1 VRFASW
7 LSAILAQ
14 YHPVLLEV
22 GPGQTLSKLARTLIR
37 GGSQLILSSL
47 HAGEMEQQFLLRS
60 LGRLWQQGAT
70 VDWHGYYQN
79 EKRRRVSLPTYPF
92 EGERYWVDAQPAA
105 EGSNGLGLNARGSLG
120 KETNIANWFYVP
132 AWKLTLPLE
141 SPTMAEPQSWIVFI
155 DPLGFGSVIADRL
168 EAMAH
173 NVTRVRSG
181 PTLTRENERSYV
193 ICPNDRQSYEALCEC
208 LKSDGRTP
216 QKVVHCLS
224 VSGTKEVSS
233 ADTFKSFQEVG
244 YYSLLY
250 LAQAITKTFKD
261 SACDITVVTNHLAH
275 LPGEED
281 GMAEKASAMAP
292 CILIPQENPLISF
305 RCLDMG
311 RLESKA
317 PGYLSLAQQVIA
329 EAAQASS
336 DKLVAYRGSQRWV
349 QMYNRLKV
357 ERQNQPIRKL
367 RQGGVYL
374 ITGGLGS
381 VGLLVAEQ
389 LARTL
394 KPKLV
399 LTARQVLPPREGLQ
413 GYIEKHDQQDPLSTR
428 MLAVLKLEELGAEV
442 ILSNADAGNAKE
454 VKALVDEIYMRF
466 GAMNGIIHAAG
477 ITSGSSLYK
486 SYAEIDKS
494 ESEEQFGPKVYGTYA
509 IRDALQDREFD
520 FCVLFSSNAA
530 VLGGLGYLT
539 YSAANSFMDSFAAT
553 MAKGDE
559 RWISASWDPWPRE
572 TKKIEYQTSIDQ
584 YAMTPEESIEAFERI
599 ATRCPSGH
607 IIVATGDLSAR
618 LNLWTATSPRQATD
632 TRQSR
637 SKLASTYV
645 APTNDIE
652 RKIERIWESV
662 LGSTNIG
669 IHDSFF
675 DLGGHSL
682 LAIRLM
688 NQVCEEF
695 QTGLPIAKLFE
706 NPTIAGLANLIAE
719 SEQEPKDEVLK
730 LLAELPD

>member
-1 VRFASW
+1 
-7 LSAILAQ
+7 
-14 YHPVLLEV
+14 
-22 GPGQTLSKLARTLIR
+22 
-37 GGSQLILSSL
+37 
-47 HAGEMEQQFLLRS
+47 
-60 LGRLWQQGAT
+60 
-70 VDWHGYYQN
+70 
-79 EKRRRVSLPTYPF
+79 
-92 EGERYWVDAQPAA
+92 
-105 EGSNGLGLNARGSLG
+105 
-120 KETNIANWFYVP
+120 
-132 AWKLTLPLE
+132 
-141 SPTMAEPQSWIVFI
+141 
-155 DPLGFGSVIADRL
+155 
-168 EAMAH
+168 
-173 NVTRVRSG
+173 
-181 PTLTRENERSYV
+181 
-193 ICPNDRQSYEALCEC
+193 
-208 LKSDGRTP
+208 
-216 QKVVHCLS
+216 
-224 VSGTKEVSS
+224 
-233 ADTFKSFQEVG
+233 
-244 YYSLLY
+244 
-250 LAQAITKTFKD
+250 
-261 SACDITVVTNHLAH
+261 
-275 LPGEED
+275 
-281 GMAEKASAMAP
+281 
-292 CILIPQENPLISF
+292 
-305 RCLDMG
+305 
-311 RLESKA
+311 
-317 PGYLSLAQQVIA
+317 
-329 EAAQASS
+329 
-336 DKLVAYRGSQRWV
+336 
-349 QMYNRLKV
+349 
-357 ERQNQPIRKL
+357 
-367 RQGGVYL
+367 VYL

-399 LTARQVLPPREGLQ
+399 LTARQVLPPREGWQ
-413 GYIEKHDQQDPLSTR
+413 GYIEKHGPQDPLAAR

-607 IIVATGDLSAR
+607 IIVATGDLPAR